1 METRRSRPRRSSL
14 VVRALVTAVMF
25 ATIAAASDVPGEWRT
40 PAEAAGYRSTPSYD
54 DTLAFLRRV
63 GERLPEL
70 RLESFGTTASGRPMT
85 VAVVSKERFADAA
98 AARASGKPIVL
109 VVNGIHAG
117 EIDGKDASLELLR
130 DFALGRRRELLDAAT
145 LLIVPVYNVD
155 GHERVSPWNRPNQDG
170 PVEGMG
176 FRTTADG
183 HDLNRDW
190 MKLETAE
197 ARAML
202 SLVREWDPHLVVDDH
217 VTNGSDHDWTFTWA
231 APEAPQLAAPL
242 ARWLASA
249 LPGALR
255 AVEAAGYRTGPYP
268 ELEDELDPER
278 GIVTPAYGARYSTGY
293 FALRR
298 RATVLV
304 ETHSHK
310 PFAERVAANREF
322 LAGLIAEVGRRG
334 RELVAASR
342 AADAE
347 RPREVVLDWK
357 TSAAADPI
365 RFPVYA
371 WSRVPSTVTGGELL
385 RYQRGE
391 VREIEVPWR
400 HRPEASAT
408 LPRPRALY
416 VLPGWPAIERRL
428 EDHGVRFD
436 RLAAARGEEV
446 ETVRI
451 THPRLAARSF
461 QGLVGR
467 QGELVRAVE
476 RRDLPVGTLVIP
488 SDQPLFEL
496 AVALLDP
503 GSSESLWA
511 WGLLG
516 TVEEGKEW
524 IGPPELEDQ
533 AARLLEDD
541 AIRAEWEKALTD
553 PAFAADPA
561 ARYRWWY
568 RRTPYWDETVGLVP
582 VFRAPD
588 GRQASRI
595 RKTGPGASAIRR

>member
-1 METRRSRPRRSSL
+1 MARLGERARSASGRYRTFL
-14 VVRALVTAVMF
+14 AAAMF
-25 ATIAAASDVPGEWRT
+25 ATSATASDVPAEWRT
-40 PAEAAGYRSTPSYD
+40 PAEASGYRSTPPYER
-54 DTLAFLRRV
+54 TLEFLRRV

-70 RLESFGTTASGRPMT
+70 RLVEFGRSAAGRPLV

-98 AARASGKPIVL
+98 AARAAGKPIVL
-109 VVNGIHAG
+109 VLNGIHAG

-145 LLIVPVYNVD
+145 LLVVPVYNVD

-170 PVEGMG
+170 PVDGTG

-190 MKLETAE
+190 LKAETPE

-202 SLVREWDPHLVVDDH
+202 ALVRAWDPHLVVDDH
-217 VTNGSDHDWTFTWA
+217 VTNGSDHDWTLTWA
-231 APEAPQLAAPL
+231 APEAPQLAAPV
-242 ARWLASA
+242 AAWLAGA
-249 LPGALR
+249 LPKALG
-255 AVEAAGYRTGPYP
+255 AVEAAGFRTGPYP
-268 ELEDELDPER
+268 ELEDELDPMR

-322 LAGLIAEVGRRG
+322 LAGLLAELARSGG
-334 RELVAASR
+334 ELVAATR

-347 RPREVVLDWK
+347 RPREVPLGWA

-371 WSRVPSTVTGGELL
+371 WRRVPSLVTGGELL
-385 RYQRGE
+385 RYQRGV
-391 VREIEVPWR
+391 VREIEIPWR
-400 HRPEASAT
+400 HRPEPGAT
-408 LPRPRALY
+408 LPRPDALY
-416 VLPGWPAIERRL
+416 VAPGWPAIERRL
-428 EDHGVRFD
+428 EDHGVRFE
-436 RLAAARGEEV
+436 RLSAARTADV
-446 ETVRI
+446 ETVRVAR
-451 THPRLAARSF
+451 PKLAARSV

-467 QGELVRAVE
+467 EGELVRALE
-476 RRDLPVGTLVIP
+476 RRELPAGTLVIGA
-488 SDQPLFEL
+488 DQPLLEL
-496 AVALLDP
+496 AVQLLDP
-503 GSSESLWA
+503 ASAESLWA

-516 TVEEGKEW
+516 TIEEGKEW
-524 IGPPELEDQ
+524 IGPPELEDE
-533 AARLLEDD
+533 AARLLADG
-541 AIRAEWEKALTD
+541 AVRAEWERALAD

-582 VFRAPD
+582 VFRAPA
-588 GRQASRI
+588 R
-595 RKTGPGASAIRR
+595 